1 MNNLKKKEFQQFN
14 VLVIGDFCYDEFV
27 YGTAVRLAPE
37 APVPVFNPT
46 NKTLNKGMAG
56 NVVENLHALGIET
69 YSEYNGGVT
78 PTKTRYVDERSGQIL
93 LRVDTNDKVK
103 RIDED
108 TLKSI
113 ANNKYR
119 GITVSAIVIS
129 DYDKGFLE
137 EEDIDFI
144 CKNNSNVFIDT
155 KKILGSWC
163 KYSSFIKINHVEYQR
178 TEYTIQELGIE
189 NKMIITLSSKG
200 CQHKGKIYPVEKVQI
215 RDVSGAGD
223 TFLSGL
229 VAEYV
234 LTKDIE
240 KAIKFAQECATVPQV
255 QNSTSSRS
263 QPRRSVRLL
272 YLPMHRHLSVKA
284 REKKEKIKGKK

>member
-1 MNNLKKKEFQQFN
+1 MSNLKKKEFEQFN
-14 VLVIGDFCYDEFV
+14 ILVIGDTCYDEFV

-37 APVPVFNPT
+37 APVPVFNPS
-46 NKTLNKGMAG
+46 NKTTNQGMAG
-56 NVVENLHALGIET
+56 NVAENLQALGIQV
-69 YSEYNGGVT
+69 YSEYNGGT
-78 PTKTRYVDERSGQIL
+78 IPFKTRYVDERSGQIL
-93 LRVDTNDKVK
+93 LRVDANDKVERVNK
-103 RIDED
+103 DI
-108 TLKSI
+108 LKHI
-113 ANNKYR
+113 TNNNYK
-119 GITVSAIVIS
+119 GITMDAIIVS

-163 KYSSFIKINHVEYQR
+163 KYASFIKINHVEYQR
-178 TEYTIQELGIE
+178 TEYTIHELDIE
-189 NKMIITLSSKG
+189 DKMIITLSSRG
-200 CQHKGKIYPVEKVQI
+200 CQHKGKIYPVKKVQI

-240 KAIKFAQECATVPQV
+240 KAIPFAQQCATIVV
-255 QNSTSSRS
+255 QKPGVST
-263 QPRRSVRLL
+263 
-272 YLPMHRHLSVKA
+272 
-284 REKKEKIKGKK
+284 I